1 MPGEDGAMG
10 IRIYKPTSAGRR
22 NASVN
27 DYSEVTFRHR
37 NRPEKSLLEPRKKT
51 GGRNHHGVTTAW
63 WRGGGNKRMYRR
75 IDFKRNKDG
84 QPAKVL
90 EIQYDP
96 NRTCHIA
103 LVQYPDGEKRYI
115 LAPLGLKAG
124 ATVESGPK
132 VEPNIGNAMPLAAIP
147 VGMEIH
153 NIEMTAGQGGKLVR
167 TAGGLARLMARDD
180 RWATISLPS
189 GEMRQVRVECRAT
202 IGQLGNVDHQN
213 VSLGKAGRKR
223 HLGRRPHVRGK
234 AMNPHAH
241 PMGGGEGRSNGG
253 RHPCSPWGQLAK
265 GGRTRNPRAR
275 SNRRILRR
283 RITKSYGEAKL
294 RRKW

>member
-1 MPGEDGAMG
+1 MG
-10 IRIYKPTSAGRR
+10 VKLYKPTTPGRR

-27 DYSEVTFRHR
+27 DYAEITHRHK
-37 NRPEKSLLEPRKKT
+37 NRPEKSLCEPLKKR
-51 GGRNHHGVTTAW
+51 GGRNHHGKITAW
-63 WRGGGNKRMYRR
+63 HRGGGNKRKYRI
-75 IDFKRNKDG
+75 IDLKRQLDDI
-84 QPAKVL
+84 PAQVL

-103 LVQYPDGEKRYI
+103 LLQYQTGEKRYI

-124 ATVESGPK
+124 HEVESGQK
-132 VEPNIGNAMPLAAIP
+132 VEPKAGNCMPLSSIP
-147 VGMEIH
+147 VGMGIH
-153 NIEMTAGQGGKLVR
+153 NIEMNAGQGGKLCR
-167 TAGGLARLMARDD
+167 TAGGVARLMAREAN
-180 RWATISLPS
+180 WATILLPS

-202 IGQLGNVDHQN
+202 IGQLGNMDHQN
-213 VSLGKAGRKR
+213 VSLGKAGRTR

-234 AMNPHAH
+234 AMNPVAH

-253 RHPCSPWGQLAK
+253 RHPCSPWGKLAK

-275 SNRRILRR
+275 SNGRILRR
-283 RITKSYGEAKL
+283 RMTKSYGEAKL